1 MKVRPQYFSYVFQT
15 TPINL
20 LHQLPEYE
28 HYKQQ
33 SQSPY
38 NFVLKLHRLTWK
50 LNEPQLATATHT
62 LQLLLIANS
71 ANAKH
76 LRCSPESSSCTPQ
89 VICSRGV
96 KQSSCRH
103 SDPLLSGPISPPSSL
118 VWPHGGKLLFSWLA
132 FLLGE
137 AAKPAAQSHKH
148 KQVLPLSVAAASHQ
162 RSSAECRNRTFS
174 FLISLSIFNWSHSPP
189 SLPCRQL
196 QRAAGNNGALH
207 QASFPG
213 KRHPQPYSKHTRSSW
228 YALQCSPAHTTQ
240 DSWNWAVFPPFLSFR
255 SCAQDSWASLLSY
268 PEDCYFPAIAH
279 VKQLRSQTASLIHKM
294 SKEKGTDRSGEAAHR
309 TASP

>member
-1 MKVRPQYFSYVFQT
+1 M
-15 TPINL
+15 
-20 LHQLPEYE
+20 
-28 HYKQQ
+28 
-33 SQSPY
+33 
-38 NFVLKLHRLTWK
+38 
-50 LNEPQLATATHT
+50 

-76 LRCSPESSSCTPQ
+76 LRCSPESSSCIPQ

-103 SDPLLSGPISPPSSL
+103 SDPLPSGPISPPSSL

-189 SLPCRQL
+189 LPCHAGSCREQLAITEHSIRPVFLENTIHSPTASTRGAADMLCSAPLHIQLKIAETGLCSLPFC
-196 QRAAGNNGALH
+196 
-207 QASFPG
+207 P
-213 KRHPQPYSKHTRSSW
+213 
-228 YALQCSPAHTTQ
+228 
-240 DSWNWAVFPPFLSFR
+240 
-255 SCAQDSWASLLSY
+255 
-268 PEDCYFPAIAH
+268 
-279 VKQLRSQTASLIHKM
+279 
-294 SKEKGTDRSGEAAHR
+294 SGPVPR
-309 TASP
+309 TAEHRYSAIQRTATFLP